1 MFEVLF
7 CVGGFCFIFGIGYPA
22 CAILTYPFY
31 RFFGG
36 KQKFLDYLRD
46 L

>member
-1 MFEVLF
+1 MFDVLF
-7 CVGGFCFIFGIGYPA
+7 CVGGFCFLLGIGYPL
-22 CAILTYPFY
+22 CSILVYPIY
-31 RFFGG
+31 RILGG